1 MASGVCL
8 VLCMLLAVGAA
19 ITAEEYEYLIR
30 YEMARI
36 RTMQELVQAANQS
49 TYVKRT
55 PIYPLFNPPPFQEVP
70 REQPTAATIW
80 GIPVVYLP
88 AKHTPKGIVYLFY
101 GGLLQPSSWFGDVNK
116 DFLSSFYRSV
126 LCPLSPSRSL
136 MYQVLLLSFVA
147 AGFIDGASARA
158 WIPSDRCCIYEH
170 Q

>member
-101 GGLLQPSSWFGDVNK
+101 GGLLQPSSWFGDINK
-116 DFLSSFYRSV
+116 D
-126 LCPLSPSRSL
+126 SL
-136 MYQVLLLSFVA
+136 MEHLHELGFHLIA
-147 AGFIDGASARA
+147 AAAANSSEGWKFLEDKSRFFRLFASV
-158 WIPSDRCCIYEH
+158 SCSC
-170 Q
+170 